1 MNVAVTVTV
10 TIISISIPII
20 NISNTSLQLVSSYK
34 QGLLVHPFF
43 LIVLFVCSLLFV
55 AAPCFKFKLIPEF
68 QSIQTLVTQGQ
79 SSCHSVVFPSQRA
92 RFHDAFKK
100 QHGLYSHACNYLKA
114 NTAFIV
120 SRIWSA
126 LMFSLKPFIQAN
138 ITHVT
143 MERSVLVNTKNKRK
157 RHHRLNIDLVKI
169 L

>member
-1 MNVAVTVTV
+1 MLLLLLLL
-10 TIISISIPII
+10 P
-20 NISNTSLQLVSSYK
+20 
-34 QGLLVHPFF
+34 LLVLVFRLSTFQTQACSSSARTNKVYWFTLFF
-43 LIVLFVCSLLFV
+43 LIVLFLCPLLFV

-68 QSIQTLVTQGQ
+68 QGQ
-79 SSCHSVVFPSQRA
+79 SSCRSVVFPSQRA
-92 RFHDAFKK
+92 RFHDAFKN
-100 QHGLYSHACNYLKA
+100 QHRLYSHACNYLKA

-157 RHHRLNIDLVKI
+157 RHHRLNIDVVKI